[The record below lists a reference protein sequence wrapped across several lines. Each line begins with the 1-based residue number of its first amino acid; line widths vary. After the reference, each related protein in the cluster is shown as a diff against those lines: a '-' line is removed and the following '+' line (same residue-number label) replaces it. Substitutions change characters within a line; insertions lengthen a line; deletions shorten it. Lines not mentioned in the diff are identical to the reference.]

1 MNRSPEDVT
10 PAMRSWYITSNTS
23 SLGRGGEG
31 RRGEKEGWGGGKGR
45 EGEGR
50 GGEGRGGEGRGGEGR
65 GGEGRGGE
73 GEGRGGEGRK
83 EGEGSRGV
91 VGIPHVLVVNQ
102 MLSQSF

>member
-23 SLGRGGEG
+23 SLGREGEG
-31 RRGEKEGWGGGKGR
+31 RRGEKEGWGGEKGR
-45 EGEGR
+45 E
-50 GGEGRGGEGRGGEGR
+50 
-65 GGEGRGGE
+65 GEGRGGE
-73 GEGRGGEGRK
+73 GEGRGGEGKGRGEEGRK
-83 EGEGSRGV
+83 EGEGRRGE